1 MPTAAAL
8 PRILVLGS
16 INHDVTA
23 RTDRLPGPGEPVGGG
38 VLSAQPGG
46 KGANQAVAAARL
58 GAPTRMVGAVGTDA
72 AGQGLVA
79 ALAEAGVG
87 TDDVVRV
94 STPTGT
100 ALIVVDAAG
109 ENQIAVCAGANGD
122 VRLPSSGFGGSDVLL
137 AQLEIPI
144 DVVVAAALAFPGYVA
159 LNAAPARALPRELID
174 RADLVIV
181 NETEYAAMPEVAS
194 ARRVVVTY
202 GGDGAALVEHG
213 VETLRVPAYR
223 TEVVNSVGAGDA
235 FCAALTLSLA
245 AGLPADHSLR
255 LASAVGS
262 DAVSHEASQP
272 PLRSWDDYR
281 RRTSAG

>member
-1 MPTAAAL
+1 MPTATAL

-23 RTDRLPGPGEPVGGG
+23 RTDRLPGPGETIGDG

-58 GAPTRMVGAVGTDA
+58 GAPTRMVGAVGTDS

-87 TDDVVRV
+87 TDDVARV
-94 STPTGT
+94 SAPTGT

-137 AQLEIPI
+137 AQLEIPL
-144 DVVVAAALAFPGYVA
+144 DVVVAAASAFPGYVA
-159 LNAAPARALPRELID
+159 LNAAPARSLPSELID

-245 AGLPADHSLR
+245 AGLPADQSLR
-255 LASAVGS
+255 LAAAVGS

-272 PLRSWDDYR
+272 PLQSWDDYR

>member
-23 RTDRLPGPGEPVGGG
+23 RTDRLPGPGETVGGG

-109 ENQIAVCAGANGD
+109 ENQIAVCAGANDD
-122 VRLPSSGFGGSDVLL
+122 VRLPPSGFGGSDVLL

-202 GGDGAALVEHG
+202 GGDGAALIEHG